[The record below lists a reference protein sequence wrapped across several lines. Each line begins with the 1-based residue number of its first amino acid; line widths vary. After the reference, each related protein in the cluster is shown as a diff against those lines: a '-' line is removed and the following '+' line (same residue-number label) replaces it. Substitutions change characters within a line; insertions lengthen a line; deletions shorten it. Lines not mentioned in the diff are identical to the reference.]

1 MYKIIY
7 RSTRQDLD
15 LNFLPKP
22 QSFLDLIETEKS
34 NGNLLE
40 ESSTIED
47 DGYTERYMLLWN
59 KLDSLSQFNKQ
70 KAVTDFLKSLFEY
83 NRKNNIYTNII
94 GEEYDE

>member
-34 NGNLLE
+34 NGSLLE

>member
-34 NGNLLE
+34 NGSLLE

-47 DGYTERYMLLWN
+47 DGYTERDMLLWN